1 MRWVI
6 GILVVVVLV
15 IIGYQYFG
23 DRGVDVAEQPEVDV
37 TDEAQVAEEPAAEP
51 PAEVAEPAEPA
62 PMETEQAAEEP
73 AEAVE
78 ETAEATEEPA
88 TATEESAEEAVTAT
102 GEAGEQPAEE
112 AGEVATQTE
121 EAAEA
126 TQETAQQAQ
135 ETAEQAVEAT
145 EEAVQ
150 ATGEAA
156 EETAAGAQQV
166 VEETLTEAQTA
177 ALTVGDVNVGEQ
189 VTGAVQNVEEALQ
202 GITDAQSAEAAVP
215 QLNAVNTRLEELSS
229 TVDQLPDDAKKILA
243 DVLSTRVTELK
254 TLAADVTAQ
263 EGVGEVVNPAL
274 EPIIAKLED
283 WSQQPA

>member
-23 DRGVDVAEQPEVDV
+23 DRGVDVAEQPEVGV
-37 TDEAQVAEEPAAEP
+37 TDEAEVAEEPAEP

-73 AEAVE
+73 AEPVD
-78 ETAEATEEPA
+78 
-88 TATEESAEEAVTAT
+88 
-102 GEAGEQPAEE
+102 
-112 AGEVATQTE
+112 

-126 TQETAQQAQ
+126 TPEAPEPPAM
-135 ETAEQAVEAT
+135 ETAEEAPT
-145 EEAVQ
+145 
-150 ATGEAA
+150 TGEAA
-156 EETAAGAQQV
+156 EQPAEVATPAEEATEPAPEELAEEAEQVTEEVAEEGTEPAPGVAQV
-166 VEETLTEAQTA
+166 TEAQMA
-177 ALTVGDVNVGEQ
+177 ALVVGDINVGEQ
-189 VTGAVQNVEEALQ
+189 VTDAVQNIEETLQ
-202 GITDAQSAEAAVP
+202 GVTDAQSAEAAVP

-229 TVDQLPDDAKKILA
+229 TVDQLPDEAKKVLA
-243 DVLSTRVTELK
+243 DVLSERVEQLK

>member
-23 DRGVDVAEQPEVDV
+23 DRGVDVAEQPEVG
-37 TDEAQVAEEPAAEP
+37 TDEAQVAEEPAEEP

-62 PMETEQAAEEP
+62 PQETEQAAPAEPAPQETEQAAEEP
-73 AEAVE
+73 AGAVE
-78 ETAEATEEPA
+78 ETTDEAAEATEETTDQPA
-88 TATEESAEEAVTAT
+88 TATEETAEEAATA
-102 GEAGEQPAEE
+102 AGEEPAE
-112 AGEVATQTE
+112 ATGEVATQTE
-121 EAAEA
+121 EATEGTEPAGV
-126 TQETAQQAQ
+126 AQ
-135 ETAEQAVEAT
+135 EE
-145 EEAVQ
+145 
-150 ATGEAA
+150 
-156 EETAAGAQQV
+156 
-166 VEETLTEAQTA
+166 LTETQIA

-189 VTGAVQNVEEALQ
+189 VTGAVQNVEQALQ

-229 TVDQLPDDAKKILA
+229 TVDQLPDDGKKVLA
-243 DVLSTRVTELK
+243 DVLNERIAELK

-263 EGVGEVVNPAL
+263 EGVGDVVNPAL